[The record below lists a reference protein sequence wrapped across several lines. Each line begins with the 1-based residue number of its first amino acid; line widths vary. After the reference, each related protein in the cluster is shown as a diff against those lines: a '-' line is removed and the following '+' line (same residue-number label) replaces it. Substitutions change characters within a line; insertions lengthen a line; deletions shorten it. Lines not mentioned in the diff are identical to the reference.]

1 MTTRFPVTMVIR
13 GAVVAIAAAAAL
25 YGCASTPPT
34 QDDAALTARTI
45 AMMKASFKPKG
56 QAGMER
62 LDQDDTQ
69 RICSQYEGGKLPES
83 VVKKIEQENL
93 AAVKYPADGKLV
105 GDWKAGE
112 KVAELGQ
119 GMQFS
124 DDPKKPNGANC
135 YACHQLSP
143 KQEAYGTIG
152 PSLYQFAKKRGY
164 TEETRR
170 YAWAKVYDAE
180 AFSACTNMPRFGQHH
195 ILTEQQIRDVVALL
209 VDPAS
214 PVNQ

>member
-1 MTTRFPVTMVIR
+1 MTTRFPVAMLLR
-13 GAVVAIAAAAAL
+13 GAVAAFGAAAVL
-25 YGCASTPPT
+25 YGCASVPSA
-34 QDDAALTARTI
+34 QDEAALTDRTI
-45 AMMKASFKPKG
+45 AVMKASFKPKG
-56 QAGMER
+56 QAGMDR
-62 LDQDDTQ
+62 LDQDDVQ
-69 RICSQYEGGKLPES
+69 RICSEYAEQKLPDS
-83 VVKKIEQENL
+83 LAKKIEQESL
-93 AAVKYPADGKLV
+93 AAVKYPADGKLA

-112 KVAELGQ
+112 KVAELGR

-170 YAWAKVYDAE
+170 YAWAKIYDAE

>member
-1 MTTRFPVTMVIR
+1 MTTRFPVAMFAR
-13 GAVVAIAAAAAL
+13 GAVAALGAAAVL
-25 YGCASTPPT
+25 YGCASVPST
-34 QDDAALTARTI
+34 QDDAALADRTI

-56 QAGMER
+56 QVGMDR
-62 LDQDDTQ
+62 LDQDETQ

-83 VVKKIEQENL
+83 VVKKIEEENL

-105 GDWKAGE
+105 GDWKEGD
-112 KVAELGQ
+112 KVAELGR
-119 GMQFS
+119 GLQFS

-152 PSLYQFAKKRGY
+152 PSLYQFGKKRGY

-170 YAWAKVYDAE
+170 YAWAKIYDAE

>member
-1 MTTRFPVTMVIR
+1 MTTRFPVAMFVR
-13 GAVVAIAAAAAL
+13 GAVVALGAAAVL
-25 YGCASTPPT
+25 YGCASVPSA
-34 QDDAALTARTI
+34 QDDAALTERTI

-56 QAGMER
+56 QAGMDR
-62 LDQDDTQ
+62 LNQDDVQ
-69 RICSQYEGGKLPES
+69 RICSEYADKKLPDS
-83 VVKKIEQENL
+83 LAKKIEEESL
-93 AAVKYPADGKLV
+93 AAVRYPADGKMV
-105 GDWKAGE
+105 GDWKEGE

-152 PSLYQFAKKRGY
+152 PSLYQFAKKRGF
-164 TEETRR
+164 TDKTTA

>member
-1 MTTRFPVTMVIR
+1 MTTRFPVAMFVR
-13 GAVVAIAAAAAL
+13 GTVVALGAAAVL
-25 YGCASTPPT
+25 YGCASVPSA
-34 QDDAALTARTI
+34 QDDAALTERTI
-45 AMMKASFKPKG
+45 AVMKASFKPKG
-56 QAGMER
+56 QAGMDR
-62 LDQDDTQ
+62 LDQDDVQ
-69 RICSQYEGGKLPES
+69 RVCSEYAEKKLPDS
-83 VVKKIEQENL
+83 LAKKIEEESL
-93 AAVKYPADGKLV
+93 AAVRYPADGKMV
-105 GDWKAGE
+105 GDWKEGE
-112 KVAELGQ
+112 KVAELGR

-152 PSLYQFAKKRGY
+152 PSLYQFAKKRGF
-164 TEETRR
+164 TDKTTA